1 MTGVEGKSGPVTS
14 ARMLARSTRIPLML
28 PFGGVGLDEVGE
40 ADISEVI
47 TRLYMRERM
56 KGVHGTQ
63 EIAA

>member
-40 ADISEVI
+40 ADISGII
-47 TRLYMRERM
+47 TRL
-56 KGVHGTQ
+56 
-63 EIAA
+63 